1 MTHSFTTWECTGHGQ
16 RWEWNITAW
25 WISFIIHRVNMEWHK
40 WLNDD
45 ISQCSTFIKS
55 IKCLLHNSQWNETTF
70 NCNLMHLPF
79 ERKFRDMLPC
89 SLKWKYHKKRSRIR
103 ESGFRGRRWAIPI
116 KMKEIWWETIR
127 IIRNQKKLFGCRL
140 VLSVMS
146 TITYFKDLEPLWLGY
161 IWIDAQSWNYFIS
174 IDE

>member
-127 IIRNQKKLFGCRL
+127 IRIWAPFHAKVPMERAH
-140 VLSVMS
+140 
-146 TITYFKDLEPLWLGY
+146 LWYVESMPTSLDY
-161 IWIDAQSWNYFIS
+161 IAT
-174 IDE
+174 